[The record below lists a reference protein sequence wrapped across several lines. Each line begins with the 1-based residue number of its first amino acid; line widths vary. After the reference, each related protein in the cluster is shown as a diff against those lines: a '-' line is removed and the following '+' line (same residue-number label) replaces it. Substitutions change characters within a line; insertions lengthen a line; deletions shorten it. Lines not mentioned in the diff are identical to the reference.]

1 MTLRSTHHPH
11 TTQQQVA
18 TGQRKLSRVVS
29 SFTEGETSGEQRVQ
43 VLLPMEATSSI
54 GLPPSRSGKIFIL
67 STSLFGVPKIGSSV
81 RLCGVCYDMN
91 AAVLVFVI
99 GGLLIL
105 ANS

>member
-1 MTLRSTHHPH
+1 M
-11 TTQQQVA
+11 
-18 TGQRKLSRVVS
+18 
-29 SFTEGETSGEQRVQ
+29 Q

-67 STSLFGVPKIGSSV
+67 SASLFGVPKIGSSV
-81 RLCGVCYDMN
+81 RLCGVQYAMYDMN